1 VGAFDLS
8 EHPGATFVYLFGSD
22 CMLSPGVLTPF
33 GEMLADPRGQTLLSI
48 LNPTLSTD
56 KEFVGFDIPH
66 DATLMGRA
74 CYVQG
79 TILGGRVEMCNGL
92 RLLIG
97 F

>member
-1 VGAFDLS
+1 MGAFDLTG
-8 EHPGATFVYLFGSD
+8 HPGATAVYLFGSD
-22 CMLSPGVLTPF
+22 CMLRPGVLTPF

-48 LNPTLSTD
+48 VNPTLSED
-56 KEFVGFDIPH
+56 KQFVGFDIPR
-66 DATLMGRA
+66 DATLMGLS